1 MEHLKLCISVKLG
14 KGLWCN
20 VPCRALVLRR
30 FMLEPL

>member
-1 MEHLKLCISVKLG
+1 MGHLKLWVSVKLG
-14 KGLWCN
+14 KGLWYN